1 MDSIAV
7 STLVHWFQQHK
18 RSFPWREN
26 PSPYEVWVSEVML
39 QQTQAVT
46 VIPYFSRFIEK
57 YPTIKALAASPIEE
71 VLKAWEGL
79 GYYSRARNLH
89 EGAKYVAEHFDGQL
103 PQKAEMLKKI
113 KGIGPYTLGAIM
125 CFAFKQAYPA
135 VDGNVLRV
143 ISRLFA
149 LEDDISQPKT
159 KNKIESLVAGLLTK
173 EEGYIFSEALI
184 ELGATVC
191 KKQAQCLECP
201 LKRSCQAFKY
211 QLVSE
216 LPKKSKKIT
225 YEKRVHKVWV
235 LMHDDHLLIKKNG
248 EGIMQDLHEFPFD
261 TVEVDAVPTPLSKLF
276 SQSRP
281 SSLPFFKQS
290 FTRYRVTL
298 EPYLLE
304 LKEKKAYKGYEWK
317 SKEELEALAFSS
329 GHKRLLEYLLQ
340 HKHF

>member
-1 MDSIAV
+1 MNSNAV
-7 STLVHWFQQHK
+7 SSLLSWFKQHK

-26 PSPYEVWVSEVML
+26 TSPYEVWVSEVML
-39 QQTQAVT
+39 QQTQAIT
-46 VIPYFSRFIEK
+46 VIPYFSRFTQK
-57 YPTIKALAASPIEE
+57 YPTIKALAAAPIEE
-71 VLKAWEGL
+71 VLKEWEGL
-79 GYYSRARNLH
+79 GYYSRVRNLH
-89 EGAKYVAEHFDGQL
+89 EGARYVAEHFDGNL
-103 PQKAEMLKKI
+103 PQDPKMLKKI

-173 EEGYIFSEALI
+173 EEGYILSEALI
-184 ELGATVC
+184 ELGATIC

-201 LKRSCQAFKY
+201 IRSSCQALKY
-211 QLVSE
+211 QLVSK
-216 LPKKSKKIT
+216 LPKKSKKIA
-225 YEKRVHKVWV
+225 YEKKIHKVWI
-235 LMHDDHLLIKKNG
+235 LIYRNHLLIKKNI

-261 TVEVDAVPTPLSKLF
+261 AVEVNTIPTPLSKLF
-276 SQSRP
+276 SLSKP
-281 SSLPFFKQS
+281 LSLPIFKQS
-290 FTRYRVTL
+290 FTRYRVML

-304 LKEKKAYKGYEWK
+304 VKEKKAHKGYEWK
-317 SKEELEALAFSS
+317 SKKELEALAFSS